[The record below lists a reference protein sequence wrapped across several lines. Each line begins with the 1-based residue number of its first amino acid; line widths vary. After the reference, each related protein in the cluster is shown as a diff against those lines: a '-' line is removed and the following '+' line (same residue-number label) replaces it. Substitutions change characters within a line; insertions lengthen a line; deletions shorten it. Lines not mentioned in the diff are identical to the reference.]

1 MATSGTA
8 PRTSPAGGSRARR
21 AVDRLGEIG
30 QRRTIARQLVLDALD
45 DAGGHRSAAQVYSR
59 IAAEHST
66 VTLSTVYRTLTTLVD
81 CGLVHVLSYGNE
93 ARYGFA
99 DLPHHHAVCTGC
111 GATTQIPDSALADV
125 LPRLQDVSGLVLAT
139 DGVTLTGL
147 CQRCTAT
154 APVQ

>member
-1 MATSGTA
+1 MAT
-8 PRTSPAGGSRARR
+8 PRTAARPGTTGDTRARR
-21 AVDRLGEIG
+21 AVQRLGEVG

-45 DAGGHRSAAQVYSR
+45 ESGAHLSAAQVYSR
-59 IAAEHST
+59 IVAEHSA

-81 CGLVHVLSYGNE
+81 CGLVHVLTYGNE

-125 LPRLQDVSGLVLAT
+125 LPRLREVSGLVLAGG
-139 DGVTLTGL
+139 GVTLSGL
-147 CQRCTAT
+147 CSRCVKSAGGR
-154 APVQ
+154 